1 MLCAAECASGM
12 DIALPYGDMTI
23 TSKQQAGI
31 AGQRYVRVT
40 KVLHD
45 KYVEFEFAIGDPNLN
60 VELVMPFEHFRK
72 FCEDN
77 DAQHLTAEQEAAVD
91 FDKLKWRF
99 GAPGL
104 TDEKTNT
111 VTSQEQT

>member
-1 MLCAAECASGM
+1 MPTPPKLH
-12 DIALPYGDMTI
+12 
-23 TSKQQAGI
+23 AGI

-77 DAQHLTAEQEAAVD
+77 DASTSD
-91 FDKLKWRF
+91 G
-99 GAPGL
+99 GAGSGRRL
-104 TDEKTNT
+104 R
-111 VTSQEQT
+111 